1 MTNARAYYTTR
12 AAAGAS
18 APGIPHALRGRKIHA
33 NLGRIAQRDREALS
47 SRHCKEPTGRAN
59 ARPMTGSATKQSSFC
74 LSAPKLDCFRLRSSS
89 YGGHVASLAM
99 TAKMLSLPNARRET
113 SMVEKQLK
121 RSRRNIMR
129 AVAGGISAGL
139 LRISQ
144 SKASEKMTREQAQY
158 QDRPNGI
165 YSCGL
170 CTLFERPK
178 SCKVVE
184 GEVSEDGWCKAFALA
199 D

>member
-1 MTNARAYYTTR
+1 
-12 AAAGAS
+12 
-18 APGIPHALRGRKIHA
+18 
-33 NLGRIAQRDREALS
+33 
-47 SRHCKEPTGRAN
+47 
-59 ARPMTGSATKQSSFC
+59 
-74 LSAPKLDCFRLRSSS
+74 
-89 YGGHVASLAM
+89 
-99 TAKMLSLPNARRET
+99 
-113 SMVEKQLK
+113 MVERQLK

-144 SKASEKMTREQAQY
+144 TKASEKMTREQAQY